1 MENKVTSILKYALDM
16 ELSGHNFF
24 KEKAASF
31 QSPTTR
37 GLFEHLA
44 EVEMEHYSLIKKE
57 LDTYTSDPTN
67 FKVDDEVITRDEST
81 IFGQRES
88 SESLD
93 TTLVE
98 SDVPDLTIMRMAY
111 LIERDFKEFYAEAID
126 MVEDANVKTLLQ
138 RLSDWESGHEQIFK
152 REYDRLKKEYLNL
165 PWGG

>member
-1 MENKVTSILKYALDM
+1 MQNKT
-16 ELSGHNFF
+16 
-24 KEKAASF
+24 
-31 QSPTTR
+31 
-37 GLFEHLA
+37 
-44 EVEMEHYSLIKKE
+44 
-57 LDTYTSDPTN
+57 
-67 FKVDDEVITRDEST
+67 T

-138 RLSDWESGHEQIFK
+138 RLFQKAFQPAFPI
-152 REYDRLKKEYLNL
+152 RLIAG
-165 PWGG
+165 W